1 MCLCD
6 DFVTVV
12 SSVNLDYRSLYHH
25 FENGTV
31 IYDGMFAKTV
41 SDDFDDMFSASSN
54 ITKDD
59 LRKTGLMESALEAF
73 WRLFAP
79 LL

>member
-1 MCLCD
+1 
-6 DFVTVV
+6 
-12 SSVNLDYRSLYHH
+12 
-25 FENGTV
+25 
-31 IYDGMFAKTV
+31 MFAKTV

-59 LRKTGLMESALEAF
+59 LRKTGLIESALGAF